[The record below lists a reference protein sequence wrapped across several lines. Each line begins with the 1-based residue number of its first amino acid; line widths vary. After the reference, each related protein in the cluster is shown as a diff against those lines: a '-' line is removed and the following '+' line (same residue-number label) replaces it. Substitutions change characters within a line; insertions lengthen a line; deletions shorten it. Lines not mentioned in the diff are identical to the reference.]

1 MERETEDKIFLLSYT
16 ELCEYLVKNTEVGY
30 YAPDR
35 AYNELLCYPT
45 EYAKKYLKQVF
56 EIDTCGWW
64 LCNPEYDTG
73 DGAAMQIE
81 MMSAYGQ
88 LEVEDKENGKNN
100 AVRPAMWVTW
110 QSDMQV
116 IEE

>member
-1 MERETEDKIFLLSYT
+1 MRWYT
-16 ELCEYLVKNTEVGY
+16 VASVWVRPISIQVKVSMVCG
-30 YAPDR
+30 
-35 AYNELLCYPT
+35 
-45 EYAKKYLKQVF
+45 
-56 EIDTCGWW
+56 CGWW

-81 MMSAYGQ
+81 MISAYGQ

>member
-1 MERETEDKIFLLSYT
+1 M
-16 ELCEYLVKNTEVGY
+16 VV
-30 YAPDR
+30 
-35 AYNELLCYPT
+35 
-45 EYAKKYLKQVF
+45 
-56 EIDTCGWW
+56 
-64 LCNPEYDTG
+64 PEYDTG

-81 MMSAYGQ
+81 MISAYGQ